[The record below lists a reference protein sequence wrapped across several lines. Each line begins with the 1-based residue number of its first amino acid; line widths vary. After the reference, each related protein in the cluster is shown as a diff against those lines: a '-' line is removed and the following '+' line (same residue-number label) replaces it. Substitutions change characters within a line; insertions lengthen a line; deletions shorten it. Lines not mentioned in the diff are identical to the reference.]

1 MIVEFTAGVG
11 VFIGAPSSDWF
22 NFPAG
27 SWFISSLSV
36 RFVACGFC
44 SYLVRFKSRGYNNT
58 GLSTGILPLLLFP
71 LSADLRYASCSA
83 LTICSLWLLMMEA
96 LLPFRRRVVS
106 IRLFMLPNSPT
117 PGDQDWFRRP
127 LFNSKK
133 KTSQKIL
140 RWTAIRKKKIPLR
153 FLLSSFTVCFGYIL
167 LTIFFCFS
175 PVLILGYKRK
185 KKLQN
190 VSSQLWEV
198 GARFMSSSFWAAV
211 YWQSAFKTT
220 VHTEPCFFFSFVLGR
235 MRERNMLHGL
245 ECSFKTKKNC
255 KKWKWCRL

>member
-11 VFIGAPSSDWF
+11 VFVGAPSSDWF

-83 LTICSLWLLMMEA
+83 LTICSLWLLMVEA

-133 KTSQKIL
+133 TSQKIL
-140 RWTAIRKKKIPLR
+140 RWTAIRKKNTIA
-153 FLLSSFTVCFGYIL
+153 LSSVLFHSLFWLHFVDNI
-167 LTIFFCFS
+167 FCFS

-198 GARFMSSSFWAAV
+198 GARFMSSFFWAAV